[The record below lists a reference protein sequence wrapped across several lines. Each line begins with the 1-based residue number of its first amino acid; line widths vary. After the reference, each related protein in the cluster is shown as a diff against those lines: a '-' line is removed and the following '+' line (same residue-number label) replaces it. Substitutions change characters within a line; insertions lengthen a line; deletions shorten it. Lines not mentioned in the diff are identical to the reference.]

1 MSKKQL
7 LYKLPRLTIAE
18 PEAAVPPLPSVADRG
33 LHVWRD
39 HDGTVA
45 AYGYTMGGL
54 HWMYLPGL
62 ASFCFGEDA
71 DRVMAIPH
79 GRAQED
85 LIRDAYHRN
94 VLPMVLQTRDR
105 EVLHASAVLTPC
117 GVVALCAVSGTG
129 KSTTAF
135 ALSRQGWPLWAD
147 DAVAFEISEAGPTAI
162 PLPFGV
168 RLLPEATAFFGR
180 YRAAENRLP
189 NRGARDRGVSKPAP
203 LAVLLVL
210 DRIQGEN
217 SGEAAVPRIRRLPAN
232 QAFLDVLAH
241 AYCFDLQDTKRK
253 RTMMRRYLDLV
264 SRTPVFEVRFRAGVE
279 TLPVVLNGITQL
291 LTNIERD
298 VADTTAHKRSDAQR

>member
-1 MSKKQL
+1 VSTKKEL
-7 LYKLPRLTIAE
+7 LYKLPKLTITE
-18 PEAAVPPLPSVADRG
+18 PEAARPPLPSVADRG
-33 LHVWRD
+33 LHMWRD
-39 HDGTVA
+39 HGGTVT
-45 AYGYTMGGL
+45 AYGYTLGGL

-71 DRVMAIPH
+71 DGVMAIPYD
-79 GRAQED
+79 RAQED

-94 VLPMVLQTRDR
+94 VLPMVLHTRDR
-105 EVLHASAVLTPC
+105 EVLHASAVLTSC

-147 DAVAFEISEAGPTAI
+147 DAVAFEISETGPTAI

-168 RLLPEATAFFGR
+168 RLLPEATAFFGT
-180 YRAAENRLP
+180 YQAAENRPP
-189 NRGARDRGVSKPAP
+189 NRGAVDHGASKPAP
-203 LAVLLVL
+203 LAALLVL
-210 DRIQGEN
+210 DRMQGD
-217 SGEAAVPRIRRLPAN
+217 EAAAPRIRRLPAN

-253 RTMMRRYLDLV
+253 RSMMRRYLDLV

-279 TLPVVLNGITQL
+279 TLPVVLDGITQL
-291 LTNIERD
+291 LTNMERD
-298 VADTTAHKRSDAQR
+298 VADGHDSA

>member
-1 MSKKQL
+1 VSKKKEL
-7 LYKLPRLTIAE
+7 LFKLPRLTITE
-18 PEAAVPPLPSVADRG
+18 PEAEVPPLPSVADRG

-39 HDGTVA
+39 QDGTVA

-94 VLPMVLQTRDR
+94 VLPMVLHTRDR

-117 GVVALCAVSGTG
+117 GVVGLCAVSGTG

-135 ALSRQGWPLWAD
+135 ALSQQGWPLWAD
-147 DAVAFEISEAGPTAI
+147 DAVAFEISQAGPTAI

-189 NRGARDRGVSKPAP
+189 NRGAKDRGVSKPAP
-203 LAVLLVL
+203 LAALLVL
-210 DRIQGEN
+210 VRMQGEN
-217 SGEAAVPRIRRLPAN
+217 SGGEAASPRIRRLPAN

-241 AYCFDLQDTKRK
+241 AYCFDLQDTNRK
-253 RTMMRRYLDLV
+253 RSMMCRYLDLV

-279 TLPVVLNGITQL
+279 TLPVVLDGITQL
-291 LTNIERD
+291 LTNMERD
-298 VADTTAHKRSDAQR
+298 VADGHESA